1 MKDSKFMV
9 VDLINKIKRKWTK
22 LRLQPIRVF
31 CFHQVSD
38 IFDPE
43 SMWECD
49 WMSTTDFK
57 TKIKAL
63 QTRYSFI
70 SLPEAQNKLKHDM
83 FRFKKY
89 VVLTADDGWAS
100 IMNVIPW
107 LATQNIPITL
117 FINPLYFDGIHKQER
132 EAEKLLTRADIEE
145 IFRKYSNI
153 TIASHGWSHI
163 DTLEIGIEEFEDN
176 MLKSEDALSPFL
188 HKVPFYA
195 FTYGHYKP
203 EYIQILNHANLI
215 PVLINGNKNYKYE
228 GVIDRE
234 CLDII

>member
-1 MKDSKFMV
+1 M
-9 VDLINKIKRKWTK
+9 K

-38 IFDPE
+38 VFDSE

-49 WMSTTDFK
+49 WISTTDFK
-57 TKIKAL
+57 TRINTL
-63 QTRYSFI
+63 QKEYTFI
-70 SLPEAQNKLKHDM
+70 SLPRAYDKLKQDV
-83 FRFKKY
+83 FRLKKY
-89 VVLTADDGWAS
+89 AVLTADDGWAS
-100 IMNVIPW
+100 IINVIPW
-107 LATQNIPITL
+107 LAEQNIPITL
-117 FINPLYFDGIHKQER
+117 FINPLYLDGIHKQER
-132 EAEKLLTRADIEE
+132 EAEKLLTKANLRE
-145 IFRKYSNI
+145 ILQKYSNVS
-153 TIASHGWSHI
+153 IASHGWSHV
-163 DTLEIGIEEFEDN
+163 DTLKISNEEFEDN

-203 EYIQILNHANLI
+203 EYIQILNQANLI

>member
-1 MKDSKFMV
+1 M
-9 VDLINKIKRKWTK
+9 K

-38 IFDPE
+38 VFDPE

-49 WMSTTDFK
+49 WISTTDFK
-57 TKIKAL
+57 TRINTL
-63 QTRYSFI
+63 QKEYTFI
-70 SLPEAQNKLKHDM
+70 SLPRAYDKLKQDV
-83 FRFKKY
+83 FRLKKY
-89 VVLTADDGWAS
+89 AVLTADDGWAS
-100 IMNVIPW
+100 IINVIPW
-107 LATQNIPITL
+107 LAEQNIPITL
-117 FINPLYFDGIHKQER
+117 FINPLYLDGIHKQER
-132 EAEKLLTRADIEE
+132 EAEKLLTKANLRE
-145 IFRKYSNI
+145 ILQKYSNVS
-153 TIASHGWSHI
+153 IASHGWSHV
-163 DTLEIGIEEFEDN
+163 DTLKISNEEFEDN

-203 EYIQILNHANLI
+203 EYIQILNQANLI